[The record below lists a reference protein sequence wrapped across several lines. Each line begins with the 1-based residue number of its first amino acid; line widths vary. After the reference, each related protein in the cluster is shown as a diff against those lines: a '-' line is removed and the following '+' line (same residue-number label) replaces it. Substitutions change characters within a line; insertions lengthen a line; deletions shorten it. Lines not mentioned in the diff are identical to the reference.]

1 MKKIIILASGLL
13 YSLVSLAQTKNYIAY
28 FGPYNLERNKSFAL
42 NEDRKAYM
50 TQEMYTQ
57 AMTSQKPLLGYLNS
71 NNIPNTSFFVVNAV
85 SIKADVNM
93 ITSIKNAFPE
103 VEFIDVS
110 DWKYKAHTPVHMGE
124 PEPISVG
131 RAAGAPEPGLLAV
144 GARSMWNKGYTG
156 KGVKVLSF
164 DTGVWPD
171 HPAIES
177 QFMARNY
184 PYAQTWQG
192 YFANEP
198 ADKSSSHGTH
208 TIGTMLGLY
217 APNNDT
223 LGLAFKGYYLATDPI
238 VSNLAFLLPL
248 DSIIGAYNWSLNPD
262 GNIYTSYDIPDVICN
277 SWGWVDP
284 PDPNLCT
291 GFIADMLDNIELA
304 GIANEYSAGNEGP
317 GATTVG
323 APAMVSNNLVNAFAV
338 GAVNAH
344 NPAYPI
350 ANFSS
355 RGPGVCGNNPSLIIK
370 PEVVAPG
377 VNVRSCVGNNSYAS
391 YDGTSMAGPHV
402 AGALMLLREA
412 FPQAT
417 AKELKE
423 ALYFSA
429 DDLGNPGED
438 DTFGMGMINLE
449 NAFNYLVSEG
459 YTAAIPADQ
468 DNDIVLKIVNAPE
481 KWACDS
487 VFLPE
492 YKLINNSSF
501 TVPQFDLK
509 LYHNGVL
516 IESYLSPNNL
526 APGDSQNLY
535 FANPINLIDGLNEIW
550 LSVTQTVFPERDLV
564 NNNVTYRTYYTT
576 ANNIPYAQTFNSKV
590 GDFKNW
596 EIRNPDGLR
605 TWEILQVQGLQF
617 NDSSAVFRNPAY
629 TGTGNLNGMID
640 DLISPPIQI
649 PNSNNVHVSFWV
661 AFHKRL
667 ANQKD
672 TVELMIESDCK
683 NTFSQSIYTMTVENA
698 ATYDLVSPVL
708 FIPSTNEHWKRHV
721 VPIPYSHINHKVY
734 FNFRNKSYK
743 GGSFWLGQFAV
754 HEGQDFVSIPED
766 KFKGAIKIY
775 PNPAE
780 SFINVE
786 GEGINSV
793 RIIDMQGKLILA
805 QNNTNASNLI
815 SLNVENLSKGVYTI
829 HIVSNNGSNYFKF
842 IR

>member
-28 FGPYNLERNKSFAL
+28 LGPYNLDRNKSFAL

-50 TQEMYTQ
+50 TQEMYAQ
-57 AMTSQKPLLGYLNS
+57 ANASQKQLLGYLNS
-71 NNIPNTSFFVVNAV
+71 NTIPHKSFFVVNAV
-85 SIKADVNM
+85 SIKANENA
-93 ITSIKNAFPE
+93 IQAIKSAFPE
-103 VEFIDVS
+103 LEIIDVS
-110 DWKYKAHTPVHMGE
+110 EWKYKAHTPVHMGE
-124 PEPISVG
+124 AEPISVG

-144 GARSMWNKGYTG
+144 GARSMWNRGYSG

-171 HPAIES
+171 HPAISS
-177 QFMARNY
+177 QFMANNY
-184 PYAQTWQG
+184 PYSQTWQG
-192 YFANEP
+192 YFAQEP
-198 ADKSSSHGTH
+198 ADKTSSHGTH

-217 APNNDT
+217 KPNNDT
-223 LGLAFKGYYLATDPI
+223 LGLAFKGYYFATDPI

-262 GNIYTSYDIPDVICN
+262 GNIATAYDIPDVICN

-291 GFIADMLDNIELA
+291 GFMADMLDNIELA

-323 APAMVSNNLVNAFAV
+323 APAMVSNNLVNAFSV

-344 NPAYPI
+344 NAAYPI
-350 ANFSS
+350 ASFSS

-377 VNVRSCVGNNSYAS
+377 VSVRSCVGTNAYSA

-423 ALYFSA
+423 ALYFTA
-429 DDLGNPGED
+429 DDLGDPGED
-438 DTFGMGMINLE
+438 DTYGMGMINLD
-449 NAFNYLVSEG
+449 NAYNYLINEG

-468 DNDIVLKIVNAPE
+468 DNDLEVVLLNAPS
-481 KWACDS
+481 KWACDTEHT
-487 VFLPE
+487 PT
-492 YKLINNSSF
+492 YRIINRSSHAINQL
-501 TVPQFDLK
+501 TITIS
-509 LYHNGVL
+509 HNGNTL
-516 IESYLSPNNL
+516 FNTTQSINI
-526 APGDSQNLY
+526 AAGDSTLFTLGQ
-535 FANPINLIDGLNEIW
+535 PIQLQDGRNEIW
-550 LSVTQTVFPERDLV
+550 ASFTQTEFAERDVV
-564 NNNVTYRTYYTT
+564 NNNNTYRTYFTTPNNLPYT
-576 ANNIPYAQTFNSKV
+576 QTFNSKV

-605 TWEILQVQGLQF
+605 TWELLPAQGLQF
-617 NDSSAVFRNPAY
+617 NDSAAVIRNPAY
-629 TGTGNLNGMID
+629 TTNSNGMID
-640 DLISPPIQI
+640 DLISPPVQI
-649 PNSNNVHVSFWV
+649 PNSNNVYVSFWV

-667 ANQKD
+667 ANQRD
-672 TVELMIESDCK
+672 TVQLMVESDCK
-683 NTFSQSIYTMTVENA
+683 NSFTNSIYNMTVQNA
-698 ATYDLVSPVL
+698 ATYDLSNPVL
-708 FIPSTNEHWKRHV
+708 FVPSTNEHWKRHIV
-721 VPIPYSHINHKVY
+721 QIPAAYVNQKVY
-734 FNFRNKSYK
+734 FNFRSKSYK

-754 HEGQDFVSIPED
+754 HEGEDFVSVPVD
-766 KFKGAIKIY
+766 KLKDAIKIY

-780 SFINVE
+780 SYINIE

-805 QNNTNASNLI
+805 QHNINSSNLI
-815 SLNVENLSKGVYTI
+815 SLNVEALSKGVYTI
-829 HIVSNNGSNYFKF
+829 HIVSNSGSNYFKF

>member
-1 MKKIIILASGLL
+1 MKKILILASGLL
-13 YSLVSLAQTKNYIAY
+13 YSLVSFAQTKNYIAY
-28 FGPYNLERNKSFAL
+28 FGPYNLDRNKSFAL

-50 TQEMYTQ
+50 TQEMYMQ
-57 AMTSQKPLLGYLNS
+57 AKASQKQLLGYLNS
-71 NNIPNTSFFVVNAV
+71 NNIPNKSYFVVNAV
-85 SIKADVNM
+85 SIKADVNT
-93 ITSIKNAFPE
+93 ITSIKNTFPE

-144 GARSMWNKGYTG
+144 GARSMWNMGYTG

-171 HPAIES
+171 HPAISS

-262 GNIYTSYDIPDVICN
+262 GNIATSYDIPDVICN

-317 GATTVG
+317 GATSVG
-323 APAMVSNNLVNAFAV
+323 APALVSNNLVNAFAV

-350 ANFSS
+350 ASFSS

-377 VNVRSCVGNNSYAS
+377 VSVRSCVNTNSYAS

-429 DDLGNPGED
+429 DDLGDPGED
-438 DTFGMGMINLE
+438 DTYGMGMINLE
-449 NAFNYLVSEG
+449 NAFNYLLGQG
-459 YTAAIPADQ
+459 YTASIPADQ
-468 DNDIVLKIVNAPE
+468 DNDLEVELMNEPD
-481 KWACDS
+481 KWACYS
-487 VFLPE
+487 EHTPT
-492 YKLINNSSF
+492 YRIINRSSYAINQLTIAF
-501 TVPQFDLK
+501 
-509 LYHNGVL
+509 YHNGNTL
-516 IESYLSPNNL
+516 FNTTQSINI
-526 APGDSQNLY
+526 AAGDSTLFTLGQ
-535 FANPINLIDGLNEIW
+535 PIPFVDGRNEIW
-550 LSVTQTVFPERDLV
+550 ASFTQTEFAERDLV
-564 NNNVTYRTYYTT
+564 NNNVTYRTYFTTPNNLPYT
-576 ANNIPYAQTFNSKV
+576 QTFNSKV
-590 GDFKNW
+590 GDFQNW

-605 TWEILQVQGLQF
+605 TWELLATQGLQF
-617 NDSSAVFRNPAY
+617 NDSAAVIRNPAY
-629 TGTGNLNGMID
+629 TTNANGMID

-649 PNSNNVHVSFWV
+649 PNSNNVYVSFWV

-667 ANQKD
+667 ANQRD

-683 NTFSQSIYTMTVENA
+683 NSFTNSIYTMTVQNA
-698 ATYDLVSPVL
+698 ATYDQTSPVL
-708 FIPSTNEHWKRHV
+708 FVPSTNEHWKRHV
-721 VPIPYSHINHKVY
+721 VQIPTAFINQKVY
-734 FNFRNKSYK
+734 FNFRSKSYK

-754 HEGQDFVSIPED
+754 HEGEDFVSIPED
-766 KFKGAIKIY
+766 KLKEAIKIY
-775 PNPAE
+775 PNPTE
-780 SFINVE
+780 SFLHVE

-805 QNNTNASNLI
+805 ENNTNASNLI
-815 SLNVENLSKGVYTI
+815 SLNVENLRKGVYTI
-829 HIVSNNGSNYFKF
+829 HIVSNSGSNYFKF